1 MEIRLDQYRV
11 FDAVA
16 REHSFSAAARALYV
30 SQPAVSQSIA
40 QLETAVG
47 SKLFLR
53 RGRTIE
59 LTREGELLHGYVRSA
74 LGLLE
79 TGEEQLSRLHT
90 LSAGELRIGAGD
102 TVTRWY
108 LMPAMERFHR
118 EHPDVALRI
127 TNRTSRETLQL
138 LRDGHI
144 DLGFVNLPMSAAGV
158 LFEDCMA
165 VHDIFVAGEGYGH
178 LRGREVGL
186 AELCTYPLLMLE
198 GASNSRR
205 HVDRHFLANGAAP
218 KPEIELGAHHLLLD
232 CAGAGLGVACVVEE
246 FSRHALERGEVFP
259 VDVRP
264 PVPTRSVGVCYL
276 EDIPLSSAAR
286 TFIRMAREMQSR

>member
-1 MEIRLDQYRV
+1 MEVKLDQYRV

-16 REHSFSAAARALYV
+16 RERSFSAAARALFI
-30 SQPAVSQSIA
+30 SQPAVSQTVA
-40 QLETAVG
+40 QLEAAFGT
-47 SKLFLR
+47 KLFLR
-53 RGRTIE
+53 HGRYIE
-59 LTREGELLHGYVRSA
+59 LTREGELLHSYVRSA

-108 LMPAMERFHR
+108 LMPAIERFHR
-118 EHPDVALRI
+118 EHPEVALRI

-138 LRDGHI
+138 LRDGRL
-144 DLGFVNLPMSAAGV
+144 DLGFVNLPMSAEGV
-158 LFEDCMA
+158 LFEDCLA
-165 VHDIFVAGEGYGH
+165 VHDIFVAGKGYEG
-178 LRGREVGL
+178 LRGRPIGL
-186 AELCTYPLLMLE
+186 GELTTYPLLMLE

-205 HVDRHFLANGAAP
+205 RVDRHFLEHGAAA

-232 CAGAGLGVACVVEE
+232 CARIGLGVACVVEE
-246 FSRHALERGEVFP
+246 FSRHAIDRGEVF
-259 VDVRP
+259 VLDVQP

-286 TFIRMAREMQSR
+286 TFIRTAKEPR